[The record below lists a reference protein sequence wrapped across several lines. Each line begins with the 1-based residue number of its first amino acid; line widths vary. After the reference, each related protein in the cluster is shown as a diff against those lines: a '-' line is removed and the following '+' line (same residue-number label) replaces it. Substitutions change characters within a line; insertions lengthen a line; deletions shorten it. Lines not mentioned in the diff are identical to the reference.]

1 MKRLAIGSMV
11 VLALLLMVPD
21 VALVSAG
28 THVKSLTWI
37 TASLAVPAGLLLG
50 YFAVLG
56 RRPWLACVLMTPFAA
71 LVPVVAFYIVRYRTP
86 ITESVLGTVAA
97 TNPTEA
103 ADFLGRWMWAIL
115 ILSLAAGAFAVIAG
129 WLSARAHLRFVT
141 SRRAHTALVA
151 LALVTMTTIFGLQVI
166 AAESPPG
173 TDSARSQDMDQRTFR
188 VVQDSYPFGIPITL
202 GNWWDDDVRLHAA
215 TARMRHFRF
224 HAYRAAQPGQRQ
236 IYVLVIGESSRT
248 DHWQLFG
255 YDRPTNPELTSLTHL
270 VPVSNMVSPWP
281 MSIGGV
287 PAMLTRKPPQQALS
301 HAFAERSIVSL
312 LREAGFETWWLS
324 NQSPSGEWNSPITVY
339 AQEAQ
344 HVQWLQLQKYDSSL
358 TERLAQVV
366 RESHGDLFV
375 VLHMIGSHDDYDTRY
390 PPAFRYFVPT
400 VQDGGAFDTDYRNVT
415 NSYDNTIRYT
425 DHVLGS
431 IIKVL
436 QHTDAVTALW
446 YQSDHGETLPT
457 ASCSATDH
465 GHGFRYE
472 FPVPAVFWYSEAYSK
487 AFPRK
492 VATLRAN
499 AGKPATSADTFATLA
514 DMAGVDFPG
523 HVESRSLFSPAWRY
537 QPRLIH
543 PQWQDGNA
551 VVDYDDADLGNGCEL
566 VRGHVH
572 RRGRKG
578 GSRA

>member
-1 MKRLAIGSMV
+1 MKRLAIGSVV

-21 VALVSAG
+21 VVLVVAG
-28 THVKSLTWI
+28 THARSLTWI
-37 TASLAVPAGLLLG
+37 TASLGVPAALLLG

-56 RRPWLACVLMTPFAA
+56 RRPWLACMLMVPFAA

-103 ADFLGRWMWAIL
+103 ADFLGQWLWAIL
-115 ILSLAAGAFAVIAG
+115 ALSLGAGASAGIAS
-129 WLSARAHLRFVT
+129 WLSARSHLHWVT
-141 SRRAHTALVA
+141 SRRVDTVLIA
-151 LALVTMTTIFGLQVI
+151 LALVTMTTVFGLQVV
-166 AAESPPG
+166 AEESPPG
-173 TDSARSQDMDQRTFR
+173 TDSARSGDMDQRTFR
-188 VVQDSYPFGIPITL
+188 IVQDSYPFGIPITL
-202 GNWWDDDVRLHAA
+202 GNWWHDDIRLHAA
-215 TARMRHFRF
+215 TARRRNFRF
-224 HAYRAAQPGQRQ
+224 HARRTARPGRRQ

-255 YDRPTNPELTSLTHL
+255 YGRPTNPELTSLTHL
-270 VPVSNMVSPWP
+270 IPVRNMVSPWP

-287 PAMLTRKPPQQALS
+287 PAMLTRKPPQQALTS
-301 HAFAERSIVSL
+301 AFAERSIVGL
-312 LREAGFETWWLS
+312 MREAGFDTWWLS

-339 AQEAQ
+339 ANEAR
-344 HVQWLQLQKYDSSL
+344 HVQWLHLQKYDSSL
-358 TERLAQVV
+358 PEGLAQVV

-375 VLHMIGSHDDYDTRY
+375 VLHMIGSHGNYDTRY
-390 PPAFRYFVPT
+390 PRAFKYFVPT
-400 VQDGGAFDTDYRNVT
+400 VQDGGVFDTNYRHVT

-431 IIKVL
+431 VIKIL
-436 QHTDAVTALW
+436 QHTDAITALW

-472 FPVPAVFWYSEAYSK
+472 FPVPAVFWYSDAYSQ
-487 AFPRK
+487 AFPQK
-492 VATLRAN
+492 VATLRAH
-499 AGKPATSADTFATLA
+499 AGQPATSADTFATLA

-551 VVDYDDADLGNGCEL
+551 VINYDDADLGNGCEL
-566 VRGHVH
+566 VRERIHPAGV
-572 RRGRKG
+572 RRR
-578 GSRA
+578 SQA